1 MVAIKRAEIM
11 FPRIKKSEAKGR
23 HYKYLVVSESV
34 YRKGKTSTTKDIA
47 KLGNINKFTTIDIE
61 SLIDGLIKIFKL
73 EKYSLTDEVKII
85 ESLEYGNIVFWQ
97 KLWNKFGLSEI
108 IKKEVKKKDK
118 RIQLEVEKYVQM
130 MVVNR
135 CINPNSKLGVTRW
148 LSETCYKEMK
158 GYSQLNT
165 DVTYFYRSMDQLL
178 KVKDEVEFALFEKLR
193 NLFSVNVKLTFYDIT
208 STFFYTENCAIGKN
222 GWSRDQR
229 PDKKQIVIG
238 VVTSYEGYPLKHFVF
253 TGNTKD
259 STTVEKVIKELKT
272 DYNIEETTFVGDRG
286 MITKLNLD
294 KILENGF
301 DYIMGVKS
309 RQDEI
314 CQMFF
319 FKNEFENETYEEYN
333 GLKIRERKVRIRE
346 FLIWKIRQI
355 LRDKKIDFAE
365 KDFSFLRDKIENLRN
380 DFKPDYKAIKHILI
394 QVIKNLEPK
403 IYSKIIRLIKKY
415 EGKYEDE
422 LRYVICLNGIIKK
435 ASEMR
440 RAEYLQD
447 LSAELEKLFSSQ
459 KKEKSI
465 IALEKSLSK
474 IFEGYKS
481 KYKKFFRIERDK
493 KDKNAI
499 GFCLDEKAIE
509 NEKRMDGI
517 FVLLTNRNDLEI
529 SKVVKSYKNL
539 KEVEML
545 FDDLKN
551 FVDIRPVRHWKV
563 KRVKSHVFI
572 CMLSLLLKRVFEIN
586 CLQSKAVTD
595 PLEEISK
602 VKLIKYEVKF
612 SSKEERSKTLMNIT
626 NVNPIQKKYFK
637 LIGIKNPMSLENY
650 L

>member
-1 MVAIKRAEIM
+1 M
-11 FPRIKKSEAKGR
+11 FPRIKKSEIKGR
-23 HYKYLVVSESV
+23 HYEYLVVSKSI

-73 EKYSLTDEVKII
+73 EKYSLSDEVKMI

-108 IKKEVKKKDK
+108 IGKEVKKKDK

-158 GYSQLNT
+158 GYSHLNT
-165 DVTYFYRSMDQLL
+165 DVAYFYRSMDHLL
-178 KVKDEVEFALFEKLR
+178 KIKDEVELALFEKLR

-208 STFFYTENCAIGKN
+208 STFFYTDNCSLGKN
-222 GWSRDQR
+222 GHSRDQR
-229 PDKKQIVIG
+229 PDKEQIVIG
-238 VVTSYEGYPLKHFVF
+238 VVTSYEGYPIKHFVF
-253 TGNTKD
+253 TGNTTD
-259 STTVEKVIKELKT
+259 STTVEKVIKELKH
-272 DYNIEETTFVGDRG
+272 DYHIKETTFVGDRG
-286 MITKLNLD
+286 MITKLNLS
-294 KILENGF
+294 KIMENGF
-301 DYIMGVKS
+301 DYIMGVKA

-314 CQMFF
+314 CRMFF
-319 FKNEFENETYEEYN
+319 SEHEFEQKNYEEYN
-333 GLKIRERKVRIRE
+333 GLKIRERKVGIRE

-355 LRDKKIDFAE
+355 LKEGQITFVE
-365 KDFSFLRDKIENLRN
+365 KDFSFLRDEIENLRN
-380 DFKPDYKAIKHILI
+380 DFKPDYKAVKRILI
-394 QVIKNLEPK
+394 QTMKNLEPK
-403 IYSKIIRLIKKY
+403 ICSKIMRLIKKY
-415 EGKYEDE
+415 EGKYDDE
-422 LRYVICLNGIIKK
+422 LRYVICLNESIQK
-435 ASEMR
+435 ASARR
-440 RAEYLQD
+440 RAEYLQE
-447 LSAELEKLFSSQ
+447 LSAELEKLFSS
-459 KKEKSI
+459 KKKGKSMV
-465 IALEKSLSK
+465 APEKSLNK
-474 IFEGYKS
+474 IFEGYKA
-481 KYKKFFRIERDK
+481 KYKKYFRIERHGKDK
-493 KDKNAI
+493 KET
-499 GFCLDEKAIE
+499 GFCLDEKVIE
-509 NEKRMDGI
+509 KEKRMDGI

-529 SKVVKSYKNL
+529 SKVVESYKNL

-551 FVDIRPVRHWKV
+551 FVDIRPVRHWLEE
-563 KRVKSHVFI
+563 RVKSHVFI
-572 CMLSLLLKRVFEIN
+572 CLLSLLLKRVFEIN
-586 CLQSKAVTD
+586 CLQSKAVTE

-612 SSKEERSKTLMNIT
+612 SSKENRGKTLMNIT

>member
-1 MVAIKRAEIM
+1 M
-11 FPRIKKSEAKGR
+11 FPRIKKSGAKGKN
-23 HYKYLVVSESV
+23 YDYLVISESV

-47 KLGNINKFTTIDIE
+47 KLGNINKFKTTDIE

-73 EKYSLTDEVKII
+73 EKYSLSDEVKMI

-108 IKKEVKKKDK
+108 IGKEVKKKDK

-158 GYSQLNT
+158 GYSHLNT
-165 DVTYFYRSMDQLL
+165 DVTYFYRSMDHLL
-178 KVKDEVEFALFEKLR
+178 KIKDEVELALFEKLR

-208 STFFYTENCAIGKN
+208 STFFYTDNCSLGKN
-222 GWSRDQR
+222 GHSRDQR
-229 PDKKQIVIG
+229 PDKEQIVIG
-238 VVTSYEGYPLKHFVF
+238 VVTSYEGYPIKHFVF
-253 TGNTKD
+253 TGNTSD
-259 STTVEKVIKELKT
+259 STTVEKVIKELKH
-272 DYNIEETTFVGDRG
+272 DYHIKETTFVGDRG
-286 MITKLNLD
+286 MITKLNLS
-294 KILENGF
+294 KIMENGF
-301 DYIMGVKS
+301 DYIMGVKA

-319 FKNEFENETYEEYN
+319 SEHEFENEIYEEYN
-333 GLKIRERKVRIRE
+333 GLKIRERKVGIRE

-355 LRDKKIDFAE
+355 LKEGQITFVE
-365 KDFSFLRDKIENLRN
+365 KDFSFLRDEIENLRN
-380 DFKPDYKAIKHILI
+380 DFKPDYKAVKRILI
-394 QVIKNLEPK
+394 QTMKNLEPK
-403 IYSKIIRLIKKY
+403 ICSKIMRLIKKY
-415 EGKYEDE
+415 EGKYDDE
-422 LRYVICLNGIIKK
+422 LRYVICLNESIRK
-435 ASEMR
+435 ASAMR
-440 RAEYLQD
+440 RAEYFQE
-447 LSAELEKLFSSQ
+447 LSAELEKLFSS
-459 KKEKSI
+459 KKKGKSMV
-465 IALEKSLSK
+465 APEKSLSK
-474 IFEGYKS
+474 IFEGYKA
-481 KYKKFFRIERDK
+481 KYKKYFRIERHGKDK
-493 KDKNAI
+493 KAT
-499 GFCLDEKAIE
+499 GFCLDEKVIE
-509 NEKRMDGI
+509 KEKRMDGI

-529 SKVVKSYKNL
+529 SKVVESYKNL

-551 FVDIRPVRHWKV
+551 FVDIRPVRHWLEE
-563 KRVKSHVFI
+563 RVKSHVFI
-572 CMLSLLLKRVFEIN
+572 CLLSLLLKRVFEIN
-586 CLQSKAVTD
+586 CLQSKAVTE

-612 SSKEERSKTLMNIT
+612 SSKENRGKTLMNIT

>member
-1 MVAIKRAEIM
+1 M
-11 FPRIKKSEAKGR
+11 FPRIKKSGAKGKN
-23 HYKYLVVSESV
+23 YDYLVISESV

-73 EKYSLTDEVKII
+73 EKYSLSDEVKMI

-108 IKKEVKKKDK
+108 IGKEVKKKDK

-148 LSETCYKEMK
+148 FSETCYKEMK
-158 GYSQLNT
+158 GYSHLNT
-165 DVTYFYRSMDQLL
+165 DVTYFYRSMDHLL
-178 KVKDEVEFALFEKLR
+178 KIKDEVELALFEKLR

-208 STFFYTENCAIGKN
+208 STFFYTDNCSLGKN
-222 GWSRDQR
+222 GHSRDQR
-229 PDKKQIVIG
+229 PDKEQIVIG
-238 VVTSYEGYPLKHFVF
+238 VVTSYEGYPIKHFVF
-253 TGNTKD
+253 TGNTTD
-259 STTVEKVIKELKT
+259 STTVEKVIKELKH
-272 DYNIEETTFVGDRG
+272 DYHIKETTFVGDRG
-286 MITKLNLD
+286 MITKLNLS
-294 KILENGF
+294 KIMENGF
-301 DYIMGVKS
+301 DYIMGVKA

-319 FKNEFENETYEEYN
+319 SEHEFENEIYEEYN
-333 GLKIRERKVRIRE
+333 GLKIRERKVGIRE

-355 LRDKKIDFAE
+355 LKEGQITFVE
-365 KDFSFLRDKIENLRN
+365 KDFSFLRDEIENLRN
-380 DFKPDYKAIKHILI
+380 DFKPDYKAVKRILI
-394 QVIKNLEPK
+394 QTMKNLEPK
-403 IYSKIIRLIKKY
+403 ICSKIMRLIKKY
-415 EGKYEDE
+415 EGKYDDE
-422 LRYVICLNGIIKK
+422 LRYVICLNESIRK
-435 ASEMR
+435 AGAMR
-440 RAEYLQD
+440 RAEYLQE
-447 LSAELEKLFSSQ
+447 LSAELEKLFSS
-459 KKEKSI
+459 KKKGKSMV
-465 IALEKSLSK
+465 APEKSLNK
-474 IFEGYKS
+474 IFEGYKA
-481 KYKKFFRIERDK
+481 KYKKYFRIERHGKDK
-493 KDKNAI
+493 KAT
-499 GFCLDEKAIE
+499 GFCLDEKVIE

-529 SKVVKSYKNL
+529 SKVVESYKNL

-551 FVDIRPVRHWKV
+551 FVDIRPVRHWLEE
-563 KRVKSHVFI
+563 RVKSHVFI
-572 CMLSLLLKRVFEIN
+572 CLLSLLLKRVFEIN
-586 CLQSKAVTD
+586 CLQSKAVTE

-612 SSKEERSKTLMNIT
+612 SSKEDRGKTLMNIT

>member
-1 MVAIKRAEIM
+1 M
-11 FPRIKKSEAKGR
+11 FPRIKKSGAKGKN
-23 HYKYLVVSESV
+23 YDYLVISESV

-47 KLGNINKFTTIDIE
+47 KLGNINKFKTTDIE

-73 EKYSLTDEVKII
+73 EKYSLSDEVKMI

-108 IKKEVKKKDK
+108 IGKEVKKKDK

-158 GYSQLNT
+158 GYSHLNT
-165 DVTYFYRSMDQLL
+165 DVTYFYRSMDHLL
-178 KVKDEVEFALFEKLR
+178 KIKDEVELALFEKLR

-208 STFFYTENCAIGKN
+208 STFFYTDNCSLGKN
-222 GWSRDQR
+222 GHSRDQR
-229 PDKKQIVIG
+229 PDKEQIVIG
-238 VVTSYEGYPLKHFVF
+238 VVTSYEGYPIKHFVF
-253 TGNTKD
+253 TGNTSD
-259 STTVEKVIKELKT
+259 STTVEKVIKELKH
-272 DYNIEETTFVGDRG
+272 DYHIKETTFVGDRG
-286 MITKLNLD
+286 MITKLNLS
-294 KILENGF
+294 KIMENGF
-301 DYIMGVKS
+301 DYIMGVKA

-314 CQMFF
+314 CRMFF
-319 FKNEFENETYEEYN
+319 SEHEFEQKNYEEYN
-333 GLKIRERKVRIRE
+333 GLKIRERKVGIRE

-355 LRDKKIDFAE
+355 LKEGQITFVE
-365 KDFSFLRDKIENLRN
+365 KDFSFLRDEIENLRN
-380 DFKPDYKAIKHILI
+380 DFKPDYKAVKRILI
-394 QVIKNLEPK
+394 QTMKNLEPK
-403 IYSKIIRLIKKY
+403 ICSKIMRLIKKY
-415 EGKYEDE
+415 EDKYDDE
-422 LRYVICLNGIIKK
+422 LRYVICLNESIRK
-435 ASEMR
+435 AGAMR

-447 LSAELEKLFSSQ
+447 LSAELEKLFSS
-459 KKEKSI
+459 KKKGKSI
-465 IALEKSLSK
+465 VAPEKSLNK
-474 IFEGYKS
+474 IFEGYKA
-481 KYKKFFRIERDK
+481 KYKKYFRIERHGKDK
-493 KDKNAI
+493 KAT
-499 GFCLDEKAIE
+499 GFCLDEKVIE

-529 SKVVKSYKNL
+529 SKVVESYKNL

-551 FVDIRPVRHWKV
+551 FVDIRPVRHWLEE
-563 KRVKSHVFI
+563 RVKSHVFI
-572 CMLSLLLKRVFEIN
+572 CLLSLLLKRVFEKN
-586 CLQSKAVTD
+586 CLQSKAVTE

-612 SSKEERSKTLMNIT
+612 SSKENRGKTLMNIT
-626 NVNPIQKKYFK
+626 NVNHIQKKYFK